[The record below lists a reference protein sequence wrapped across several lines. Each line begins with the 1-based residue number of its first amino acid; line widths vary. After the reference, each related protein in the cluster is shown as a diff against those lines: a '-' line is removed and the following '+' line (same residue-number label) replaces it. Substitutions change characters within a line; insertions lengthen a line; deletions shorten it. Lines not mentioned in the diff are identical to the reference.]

1 MAATLHEM
9 LLSPG
14 VQPQVVAD
22 CQAMI
27 DQEVAS
33 KSGLSATGIKVA
45 YKAVT
50 GFGDYLAKRPTEVA
64 EALLS
69 VTDAK
74 GRTSGRPTVV
84 RAYNAVRGGA
94 GKHIEAALPN
104 LGAMI
109 QKYA

>member
-1 MAATLHEM
+1 MAATLQAM

-22 CQAMI
+22 CQALI

-50 GFGDYLAKRPTEVA
+50 A
-64 EALLS
+64 
-69 VTDAK
+69 
-74 GRTSGRPTVV
+74 
-84 RAYNAVRGGA
+84 
-94 GKHIEAALPN
+94 
-104 LGAMI
+104 
-109 QKYA
+109 